1 MRKFSINCDFGGQ
14 LAPFDIF
21 IGQPEQS
28 HHPLH
33 FQADWLLKQRGGT
46 ILPEVMDA
54 IAKLNTLA
62 LENGVPLEDLCVYA
76 LGSAQDEAA
85 PTKAAADADT
95 GSNAGST
102 ETESQNEGLVT
113 DESAVDAYNTQV
125 SDEISTDEVS
135 GEAGSETHAATDDAN
150 ENLSET
156 FDSTQDNTTEFPT
169 QAQDEVITPADTQ
182 ENSEPQD
189 AQNDEQQGN
198 ENKQ

>member
-21 IGQPEQS
+21 IGQPEQT

-76 LGSAQDEAA
+76 LGSAQEEAA
-85 PTKAAADADT
+85 PAEATADAD
-95 GSNAGST
+95 SNPTSATDTQSQTDGLT
-102 ETESQNEGLVT
+102 AEESSVEDYEAQ
-113 DESAVDAYNTQV
+113 AVD
-125 SDEISTDEVS
+125 DIST
-135 GEAGSETHAATDDAN
+135 GEAPGESSNSDHAVEDAN
-150 ENLSET
+150 EDPSKV
-156 FDSTQDNTTEFPT
+156 FDSTTAAELPAETLDTVTTPT
-169 QAQDEVITPADTQ
+169 DTQ
-182 ENSEPQD
+182 ENSEPQKAQD
-189 AQNDEQQGN
+189 ALSDEQQGN